1 MRISDAKI
9 EEIKKGFILENECYK
24 CLFCDQIYKIGSIY
38 EIKGRLYDAYGAIKK
53 HIENDHI
60 SPIDYLFTQHT
71 ALLGVSESQRDVLK
85 GMWENK
91 SDKDIANTCNISPST
106 VRNYKFKFREKQRQA
121 KAYLALLEEIQRKL
135 DCESILEDNCVE
147 VHDSAKM
154 IDERFSIT
162 KEEYAAVVSSY
173 IKDGK
178 VSIIPTKQKKKI
190 VILREILKK
199 FELNREYSEK
209 EVNEIIKT
217 FNDDY
222 STLRRDLINY
232 GFLQR
237 SMDGL
242 IYVVNK
248 KKII

>member
-1 MRISDAKI
+1 MELSCTSHNVCYTIFIYRIIFERAIYPPLSLRNSI
-9 EEIKKGFILENECYK
+9 F
-24 CLFCDQIYKIGSIY
+24 LFIGSIY
-38 EIKGRLYDAYGAIKK
+38 EIKNRLYDAYGAIKK

-71 ALLGVSESQRDVLK
+71 ALLGISESQRDVLK

-91 SDKDIANTCNISPST
+91 SDKEIANACNISPST

-154 IDERFSIT
+154 VDERFSIT

-173 IKDGK
+173 IK
-178 VSIIPTKQKKKI
+178 
-190 VILREILKK
+190 E
-199 FELNREYSEK
+199 
-209 EVNEIIKT
+209 
-217 FNDDY
+217 
-222 STLRRDLINY
+222 RRKLL
-232 GFLQR
+232 F
-237 SMDGL
+237 
-242 IYVVNK
+242 
-248 KKII
+248 